1 MLPSSS
7 LPALTLALLPPAPRR
22 HRVCAAPLI
31 AAVYKPP
38 PPPRQPCRRRVAAA
52 YKPPP
57 RQPYRRR
64 PAPASTPTPTPPPRP
79 SNAAP
84 PSPDGAGPQEEL
96 EAAIF
101 DFMRG
106 SSKPGAFPT
115 RAELLAAG
123 RADLAAAV
131 ESSGGWLSLGW
142 SSGDA
147 RPAATAASSAGPG
160 VHPDYPPVAAASG
173 PPPEAVAAAAAP
185 GRLVIQLIALLN
197 RSSSAYC
204 SAVPL
209 SL

>member
-22 HRVCAAPLI
+22 RRVSAAPLI

-38 PPPRQPCRRRVAAA
+38 PPPRKPCRRRVSAA

-64 PAPASTPTPTPPPRP
+64 PASGLPPRP
-79 SNAAP
+79 SNAP
-84 PSPDGAGPQEEL
+84 PPPPPGPGGHQEEEL

-142 SSGDA
+142 SSGDS
-147 RPAATAASSAGPG
+147 RPAAAASSGGPG
-160 VHPDYPPVAAASG
+160 VHPDYPPRRPDPACTIA
-173 PPPEAVAAAAAP
+173 PEAVAAAAAP

-197 RSSSAYC
+197 RASSAYC

-209 SL
+209 SV